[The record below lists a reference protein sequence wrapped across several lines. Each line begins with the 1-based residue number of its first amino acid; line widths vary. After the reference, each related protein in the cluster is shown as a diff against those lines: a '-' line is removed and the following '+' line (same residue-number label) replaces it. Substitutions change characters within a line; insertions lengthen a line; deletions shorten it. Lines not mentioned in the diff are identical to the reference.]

1 MSRTNNILTGAIRFL
16 DDGIYLVGKKGGVR
30 KRIADPIQVT
40 AFGTG
45 EPGTARE
52 SAYTAVKFLD
62 REGKRKTVIIPSS
75 MLVSERT
82 EFVTLLAGRG
92 YQWPPTRP
100 LRRKIMGELSI
111 AKPVRR
117 IRVTSVPGC
126 HGNSYVLP
134 DESYT
139 PKGPDRRHFQ
149 LCHNATVRLG
159 EFRRSGTLKKWKK
172 HIAKACIHSSRARL
186 AVAAVFAAPNL
197 RLLNINSF
205 GFNFS
210 GVTSGGKTLIIRSAG
225 SAAGLNSG
233 EGPTSWDGSAAG
245 FEQRALGHRDA
256 VVLFDDMSHL
266 DQPDLAKL
274 VTFRLAGNRPKTKAG
289 QYVFAQNL
297 IDLDWRVIA
306 LSTSENPIWQNMT
319 KPGRERVRG
328 EEVRMINV
336 RACVSDKGDIFD
348 GPKADEQ
355 VGSTLEER
363 LDFVEKL
370 EKFTQDYQGEA
381 LRTYLAKRFADKRA
395 EATLN
400 SYMAQFIEAAAL
412 PEQLRW
418 LGRIRRF
425 FAVVYASAAQAID
438 YGILPWGKRATLE
451 AILSCMTDAMDQLTA
466 SFSESPDGGVA
477 PTASD
482 DILLSEFKRRVEE
495 AKFVRIER
503 NNRKSQSKERRLKK
517 ADGFVR
523 ATRPGR
529 VRYLLRSKALETWFP
544 DVTTRKHLS
553 HILRSRGIL
562 RAGSRADT
570 ITRQIH
576 IAPLKKRVSCYA
588 LLRKRI
594 SE

>member
-52 SAYTAVKFLD
+52 SAYTAVRFLD

-126 HGNSYVLP
+126 HGDSYVLP

-289 QYVFAQNL
+289 QYVFAQNSNRFGL
-297 IDLDWRVIA
+297 ARH
-306 LSTSENPIWQNMT
+306 
-319 KPGRERVRG
+319 
-328 EEVRMINV
+328 
-336 RACVSDKGDIFD
+336 RA
-348 GPKADEQ
+348 
-355 VGSTLEER
+355 
-363 LDFVEKL
+363 
-370 EKFTQDYQGEA
+370 
-381 LRTYLAKRFADKRA
+381 
-395 EATLN
+395 
-400 SYMAQFIEAAAL
+400 
-412 PEQLRW
+412 
-418 LGRIRRF
+418 
-425 FAVVYASAAQAID
+425 
-438 YGILPWGKRATLE
+438 
-451 AILSCMTDAMDQLTA
+451 
-466 SFSESPDGGVA
+466 
-477 PTASD
+477 
-482 DILLSEFKRRVEE
+482 
-495 AKFVRIER
+495 
-503 NNRKSQSKERRLKK
+503 
-517 ADGFVR
+517 
-523 ATRPGR
+523 
-529 VRYLLRSKALETWFP
+529 
-544 DVTTRKHLS
+544 
-553 HILRSRGIL
+553 
-562 RAGSRADT
+562 
-570 ITRQIH
+570 
-576 IAPLKKRVSCYA
+576 
-588 LLRKRI
+588 
-594 SE
+594 